1 MEHLVLEAKT
11 DTTEPL
17 DLLDLKE
24 KLVPLVLLFNLMFL
38 AQLAHLV
45 TLVKMELLALLVA
58 LDLLVP
64 LALLDPEALLVK
76 MVLLVTRAALVP
88 REKLEILVTTELQ
101 AKTDSTVPLV
111 LTALLDHEDPLA
123 LQATMALLVK
133 MGPMA

>member
-11 DTTEPL
+11 DTTEPP

-24 KLVPLVLLFNLMFL
+24 KLVPLVLLFNQMFL

-45 TLVKMELLALLVA
+45 TLVKMEPLALLVA
-58 LDLLVP
+58 LDPLAP

-111 LTALLDHEDPLA
+111 LTALLGHEDPLA

-133 MGPMA
+133 MVPMA